1 MFVLPVN
8 IERGHSIVQPN
19 VLTHRAVIR
28 RAGRAAFA
36 LAIVTSLVTALACS
50 KGPQGPMQFPP
61 TQVTTVTVAP
71 QTIAAHYRYQG
82 IARSSKHIIVRAQVA
97 GVVIARPF
105 VEGSDVAKGTLLYE
119 IDTTQYAAALRNAM
133 GTLDDAKA
141 KLANANINLNRV
153 KPLLAERAVAQSTV
167 DSAEQILRQAEAD
180 VAGSEGAVDQARK
193 SYTDC
198 FVRAEVSG
206 RVGLA
211 YLVLGSRV
219 TGSSDSLTT
228 LDQIDP
234 LYVEFNPS
242 DQDLL
247 EWRRE
252 IAAKRLSFPSG
263 KLRVRVYLAD
273 GSVVEQP
280 GTLNFA
286 DISIQSQTG
295 TETLRA
301 TFPNA
306 GHIILPGQ
314 FVKVE
319 LLDLKRDGAL
329 LVPQRAVQQGLAGS
343 YVYVVGDS
351 NKVGIRPVQA
361 SSWSGAQWVIDN
373 GIKPGDKV
381 IVDGTQKIYP
391 GAQVKPVDYKPA
403 ADSGAPPP
411 TAGDVPASPAF
422 PLVSGR

>member
-1 MFVLPVN
+1 
-8 IERGHSIVQPN
+8 
-19 VLTHRAVIR
+19 
-28 RAGRAAFA
+28 
-36 LAIVTSLVTALACS
+36 
-50 KGPQGPMQFPP
+50 MQFPP

-97 GVVIARPF
+97 GVIIARPF
-105 VEGSDVAKGTLLYE
+105 IEGTDVAKGTLLYE
-119 IDTTQYAAALRNAM
+119 IDTTQYAAALRNAS
-133 GTLDDAKA
+133 GSLDDAKA

-153 KPLLAERAVAQSTV
+153 RPLLAERAVAQSTV
-167 DSAEQILRQAEAD
+167 DSAEQIYRQAQAD
-180 VAGSEGAVDQARK
+180 VDASQGAVDQARK
-193 SYTDC
+193 SYNDC

-206 RVGLA
+206 RAGLA

-252 IAAKRLSFPSG
+252 IAAKRLSFPTG

-286 DISIQSQTG
+286 DISIQSETG

-361 SSWSGAQWVIDN
+361 SSWSGSQWIIDN

-381 IVDGTQKIYP
+381 IVDGTQKIFP
-391 GAQVKPVDYKPA
+391 GAPVKPVEYQAA
-403 ADSGAPPP
+403 ADTGGAQPV
-411 TAGDVPASPAF
+411 GQDVPAAPAF

>member
-1 MFVLPVN
+1 MFVLPVA

-19 VLTHRAVIR
+19 VFGYRAVVR
-28 RAGRAAFA
+28 QAGSVAVV
-36 LAIVTSLVTALACS
+36 LTLSTALAC
-50 KGPQGPMQFPP
+50 KGPPPPMQFPP

-119 IDTTQYAAALRNAM
+119 IDTTQYAAALRNAS
-133 GTLDDAKA
+133 GGLDDAKA
-141 KLANANINLNRV
+141 KLENANINLNRV

-167 DSAEQILRQAEAD
+167 DSAEQILRQAQAG
-180 VAGSEGAVDQARK
+180 VAANEGAVEEARK
-193 SYTDC
+193 SYNDC

-219 TGSSDSLTT
+219 TGTSDSLTT

-252 IAAKRLSFPSG
+252 IAAKRLSFPTG

-329 LVPQRAVQQGLAGS
+329 LVPQRSVQQGIAGS

-361 SSWSGAQWVIDN
+361 SSWSGAQWIIDN

-381 IVDGTQKIYP
+381 IVDGTQKIFP
-391 GAQVKPVDYKPA
+391 GATVKPVEYQAA
-403 ADSGAPPP
+403 ADSGGSQPANR
-411 TAGDVPASPAF
+411 DVPASPAF

>member
-1 MFVLPVN
+1 
-8 IERGHSIVQPN
+8 
-19 VLTHRAVIR
+19 
-28 RAGRAAFA
+28 
-36 LAIVTSLVTALACS
+36 
-50 KGPQGPMQFPP
+50 MQFPP
-61 TQVTTVTVAP
+61 TQVTVVTVTP
-71 QTIAAHYRYQG
+71 QSIAAHFRYQG
-82 IARSSKHIIVRAQVA
+82 LARSSKHIIVRAQVA

-105 VEGSDVAKGTLLYE
+105 VEGTDVAKGTLLYQ
-119 IDTTQYAAALRNAM
+119 IDTTQYAAALRNAL

-141 KLANANINLNRV
+141 KQANADINLKRV
-153 KPLLAERAVAQSTV
+153 RPLLEERAVAQSTL
-167 DSAEQILRQAEAD
+167 DSAEQIYRQAEAD
-180 VAGSEGAVDQARK
+180 VAANQGAVDQARK
-193 SYTDC
+193 SYNDC

-219 TGSSDSLTT
+219 TGTSDSLTT

-247 EWRRE
+247 SWRRE
-252 IAAKRLSFPSG
+252 IAAKQLTFPSG

-286 DISIQSQTG
+286 DISIQSTTG
-295 TETLRA
+295 TQTLRA

-319 LLDLKRDGAL
+319 ILDLKRDGAI
-329 LVPQRAVQQGLAGS
+329 LVPQRAVQQGMAGA

-361 SSWSGAQWVIDN
+361 SSWSGAQWVIDQ
-373 GIKPGDKV
+373 GIAAGDKV
-381 IVDGTQKIYP
+381 VVDGTQKIFP
-391 GAQVKPVDYKPA
+391 GAKVSPVAYNAA
-403 ADSGAPPP
+403 ADTTGSP
-411 TAGDVPASPAF
+411 TVGQDVPAAPAF

>member
-1 MFVLPVN
+1 
-8 IERGHSIVQPN
+8 VQPN
-19 VLTHRAVIR
+19 VLTYRAVVR
-28 RAGRAAFA
+28 RAGSAVFA
-36 LAIVTSLVTALACS
+36 LAMVTALAC
-50 KGPQGPMQFPP
+50 KGPPPPMQFPP

-105 VEGSDVAKGTLLYE
+105 VEGTDVAKGTLLYE
-119 IDTTQYAAALRNAM
+119 IDTTQYAAALRNAS
-133 GTLDDAKA
+133 GSLDDAKA
-141 KLANANINLNRV
+141 RLANASINLNRV

-167 DSAEQILRQAEAD
+167 DSAEQIYRQAEAD
-180 VAGSEGAVDQARK
+180 VAGSQGAADQARK
-193 SYTDC
+193 SYNDC

-319 LLDLKRDGAL
+319 LLDLKHDGAL

-361 SSWSGAQWVIDN
+361 ASWSGAQWVIDN
-373 GIKPGDKV
+373 GIKAGDKV
-381 IVDGTQKIYP
+381 IVDGTQKIFP
-391 GAQVKPVDYKPA
+391 GAKVNPVDYKPGT
-403 ADSGAPPP
+403 DSSG
-411 TAGDVPASPAF
+411 TQSVAGDVPASPAF

>member
-1 MFVLPVN
+1 MFVLPVA

-19 VLTHRAVIR
+19 VFAHRAVVR
-28 RAGRAAFA
+28 RAGSAAFA
-36 LAIVTSLVTALACS
+36 LALFTAVACH
-50 KGPQGPMQFPP
+50 GPQAPMQFPP
-61 TQVTTVTVAP
+61 TQVTTVTVTP

-105 VEGSDVAKGTLLYE
+105 VEGTDVAKGTLLYE
-119 IDTTQYAAALRNAM
+119 IDTTQYAAALRNAS
-133 GTLDDAKA
+133 GSLDDAKA

-167 DSAEQILRQAEAD
+167 DSAEQIYRQAEAD
-180 VAGSEGAVDQARK
+180 VAGSQGAVDQARK
-193 SYTDC
+193 SYDDC

-206 RVGLA
+206 RAGLA

-252 IAAKRLSFPSG
+252 IAAKQLSFPAG

-381 IVDGTQKIYP
+381 IVDGTQKIFP
-391 GAQVKPVDYKPA
+391 GAQVKPVEYQAA
-403 ADSGAPPP
+403 ADSGAQPV
-411 TAGDVPASPAF
+411 GQDVPASPAF